1 MKIKSRYFNQ
11 IDFIFKYS
19 KSNLKSQ
26 KEDKESKSKS
36 KDNKKPLKFPW
47 WCKII
52 AYILSFIFAF
62 LSLFF
67 IVIKGISFGDEKVNK
82 WITSILVSFVS
93 SVLLIQPLQV
103 F

>member
-1 MKIKSRYFNQ
+1 MFESIK
-11 IDFIFKYS
+11 KA
-19 KSNLKSQ
+19 
-26 KEDKESKSKS
+26 KEPESKS
-36 KDNKKPLKFPW
+36 KDNKKPIKFPW
-47 WCKII
+47 WFKII

-82 WITSILVSFVS
+82 WLTSILVSFFS

-103 F
+103 YLLILL